1 MIKVAVFSRKPRGRG
16 RGAAS
21 AAAGGG
27 TRPNGYHSTGSTRGR
42 GGRMSSGAKAAA
54 PPPAPPQ
61 PKFELHDVACPNTS
75 AYLGA
80 LNLPKFASIQPKSE
94 VKEDNADCDDE
105 KPSTSTRLI
114 KEEIADERSNSGSG
128 SSVILVENGEC
139 ETGKEKTGEQSKEN
153 GAINSSESSAETE
166 DSSTSSL
173 DKKELIEPDSKQHI
187 IQSKDSTTD
196 KLPFVEE
203 VIFDEYSLLLFT
215 CVSDAQVSIL
225 GNFLV

>member
-1 MIKVAVFSRKPRGRG
+1 MSSSLLTASPSSTSAPSSSKQPSFDDACFKTPLPFNRKPRGRG

-42 GGRMSSGAKAAA
+42 GGGRMSTGAKTAA

-94 VKEDNADCDDE
+94 VKEEVADCDEE
-105 KPSTSTRLI
+105 KPSTSSQLV
-114 KEEIADERSNSGSG
+114 KEDATEERSDSGSA
-128 SSVILVENGEC
+128 SSVILIENGEC
-139 ETGKEKTGEQSKEN
+139 ETGKEKTGEQTKEN
-153 GAINSSESSAETE
+153 GATNSLDSSAETE
-166 DSSTSSL
+166 VSSTCSGDVSN
-173 DKKELIEPDSKQHI
+173 LIRI
-187 IQSKDSTTD
+187 
-196 KLPFVEE
+196 
-203 VIFDEYSLLLFT
+203 
-215 CVSDAQVSIL
+215 
-225 GNFLV
+225 